1 MIDWDA
7 VWEEYRT
14 WHEDAEESILTM
26 HAPSEGVPLSS
37 ITFAAEVIELTRR
50 WGGQIETNGEVT
62 WPPASPESIAAIRIV
77 NSAPFACGN
86 VRFSSASTLA
96 HGPFAERSDVS
107 PMIMSASIDHDS
119 LPRPQPTTS

>member
-50 WGGQIETNGEVT
+50 WGGRIETNGEVT
-62 WPPASPESIAAIRIV
+62 WPPASPESIVADCVEDIERNWPHVRELLAFERWLDQDLAA
-77 NSAPFACGN
+77 
-86 VRFSSASTLA
+86 LA
-96 HGPFAERSDVS
+96 R
-107 PMIMSASIDHDS
+107 
-119 LPRPQPTTS
+119 